1 MMKSVSCLLA
11 TLVPGMMMMFKCP
24 DDGHWPN
31 PESCASYFHCAN
43 GRPYEGN
50 CPAGLLWNG
59 IKQECDFPENVNCDV
74 SIGEAA
80 KFKVQ
85 EGSYVYMTFDDGP
98 NEGTPYVL
106 DALKEVGLR
115 ATFFI
120 NSDNLHGD
128 DPEVVAKNKVKV
140 LST

>member
-1 MMKSVSCLLA
+1 MIVNCTMVMMTVSAILLLA
-11 TLVPGMMMMFKCP
+11 LISLSEALFKCP

-59 IKQECDFPENVNCDV
+59 IKQECDFPENVNCDI

-80 KFKVQ
+80 KFKVD
-85 EGSYVYMTFDDGP
+85 YK
-98 NEGTPYVL
+98 
-106 DALKEVGLR
+106 KEFSSCIANIIACFR
-115 ATFFI
+115 
-120 NSDNLHGD
+120 SKK
-128 DPEVVAKNKVKV
+128 DPT
-140 LST
+140 ST